1 MQYIHQI
8 HKYGL
13 CILVIYIG
21 HLFMDNLLKEYL
33 YKYLI
38 KYYNKE
44 HIDLQQNGLHQQHV
58 HFEEVYIKN

>member
-1 MQYIHQI
+1 
-8 HKYGL
+8 
-13 CILVIYIG
+13 
-21 HLFMDNLLKEYL
+21 MDNLLKEYL